1 MMLSQKLLFS
11 CLFAILGL
19 ARAYPE
25 QGRFTLWLNGSH
37 SFDGVAKNLYNNTR
51 LYVKVSCSG
60 AETVKIGWVL
70 RETHV
75 SCDYVWL
82 G

>member
-1 MMLSQKLLFS
+1 MLFS
-11 CLFAILGL
+11 KNSFLWYLFATTLGL

-51 LYVKVSCSG
+51 LFVKVSCSG

-75 SCDYVWL
+75 SAF
-82 G
+82 